1 MIEKYENI
9 NEKEKENNVN
19 KEQDY
24 GTSNIDQAQNE
35 SIFDNVSAQNSS
47 INEVKKDMNDSKTS
61 KPKKSKKKVYEND
74 YTKNI
79 YEIKDRKERT
89 ERRTLRDNVPFKK
102 GEYLENL
109 SLAKDGDY
117 FEGIVKITRKAQPG
131 PVIFSVTDGEMTM
144 DAVTKDS
151 NFDVEDIVH
160 LKGPINERAGKLQ
173 IEIKSIEKADADF
186 NSILEI
192 KSTPRR
198 AQFSINSERY
208 EKMRPRFM
216 EIAKRIRK
224 AVLSNQPILI
234 RHHND
239 SDGINSGLALE
250 QACRGLME
258 RVGINPDHN
267 LFRSPSKAPFYE
279 VTDVFKDI
287 GSAKRLVEG
296 HDQKSP
302 LIVVCDNGSTP
313 EDRFAFMM
321 LHSLGI
327 EAIVID
333 HHNPVVLE
341 NGKTSVCN
349 YLSFHLNPYLF
360 GLDSQTSAGMLCY
373 EMARFIDE
381 NFENPQMPAVA
392 GISDRC
398 VIPETDMY
406 IQNSGKTREFLGR
419 IGVAIDFVAYQMKFD
434 SGKGIYEE
442 LYKTPQMVELINAKV
457 KEGIDTQLMSTLPYL
472 RTLEINGVVFSYID
486 LEKYTLRFTY
496 PTPGK
501 VIGMIHDKVAEGK
514 EKMPV
519 LSIGYLSDM
528 IIIRATKPVLPVQK
542 IIENLKR
549 ELPEAN
555 VDGGGHE
562 MAGTIKFVPAH
573 LTTILEKIKEMLKNL
588 EHRTEE

>member
-1 MIEKYENI
+1 MVNNQTEINKKLNEINEIENKLKDEVKKI
-9 NEKEKENNVN
+9 NEKIVEDMNEVIAQTNN
-19 KEQDY
+19 
-24 GTSNIDQAQNE
+24 SNDNLDSGD
-35 SIFDNVSAQNSS
+35 SIFDEKVLEKDKEYANNV
-47 INEVKKDMNDSKTS
+47 
-61 KPKKSKKKVYEND
+61 
-74 YTKNI
+74 
-79 YEIKDRKERT
+79 YEIKEPRKERA
-89 ERRTLRDNVPFKK
+89 ERAYSRKFSVKK
-102 GEYLENL
+102 ENL
-109 SLAKDGDY
+109 ITSLATAKDGDY
-117 FEGIVKITRKAQPG
+117 FDGIVKITRKAKPG
-131 PVIFSVTDGEMTM
+131 PVIFSVTDGERTL

-151 NFDVEDIVH
+151 DFDVEDIVK
-160 LKGPINERAGKLQ
+160 LSGPVSERAGKLQ
-173 IEIKSIEKADADF
+173 IEIKSIVKETADF
-186 NSILEI
+186 DTILDE
-192 KSTPRR
+192 KSTPKRDD
-198 AQFSINSERY
+198 FSISSERY
-208 EKMRPRFM
+208 ESMKPRFL

-239 SDGINSGLALE
+239 SDGINSGLAIE
-250 QACRGLME
+250 QACRGLMD

-287 GSAKRLVEG
+287 GSAKRLVDG
-296 HDQKSP
+296 HNQKSP
-302 LIVVCDNGSTP
+302 LILVLDNGSTP
-313 EDRFAFMM
+313 EDSFAFKI
-321 LHSLGI
+321 LNALGY

-333 HHNPVVLE
+333 HHNPVIME
-341 NGKTSVCN
+341 NGKTSVCP
-349 YLSFHLNPYLF
+349 YLSYHLNPYMF

-381 NFENPQMPAVA
+381 QFQSPLMPAIA
-392 GISDRC
+392 AISDRC
-398 VIPETDMY
+398 NIPETDAY
-406 IQNSGKTREFLGR
+406 IQNSGATKDDLTK

-434 SGKGIYEE
+434 SGKGVFEE
-442 LYKTPQMVELINAKV
+442 LYRTPEMVELINRKV

-472 RTLEINGVVFSYID
+472 RTQEINGVIFSYID

-514 EKMPV
+514 EKFPV

-542 IIENLKR
+542 IIETLQK

-573 LTTILEKIKEMLKNL
+573 LTTIIEKIKDMLKKL
-588 EHRTEE
+588 DLHKEE